1 MNSQSQISTAQQ
13 LANAGGDLPN
23 LESLGVSGNDDE
35 DDIPELEPAEEE
47 GEVDETGVDPKDIE
61 LVMTQ
66 VCILSD
72 SFRA

>member
-1 MNSQSQISTAQQ
+1 M
-13 LANAGGDLPN
+13 PN

-66 VCILSD
+66 VCTLSD
-72 SFRA
+72 FFWRKTHSNLSRSTVLAPRPCEY